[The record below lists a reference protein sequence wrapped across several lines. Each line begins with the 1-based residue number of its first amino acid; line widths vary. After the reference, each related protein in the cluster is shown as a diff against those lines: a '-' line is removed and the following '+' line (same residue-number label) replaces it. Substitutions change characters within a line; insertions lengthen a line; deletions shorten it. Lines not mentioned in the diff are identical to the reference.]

1 MRKKLLLIAQGVS
14 LRKERRISQNDI
26 QKNCGMT
33 QQAISRLE
41 KAEVSTSLRNFIK
54 YLDAT
59 GFELVV

>member
-26 QKNCGMT
+26 QMNCGMT

-41 KAEVSTSLRNFIK
+41 KAENSTSLNNFIK
-54 YLDAT
+54 YFDAT